1 MFTDFYTS
9 YQWLYDHLMF
19 QEEFESKIYNG
30 EIYNESRFQQCLDI
44 DVVKVNPETLSID
57 DDTNKNTK
65 VQIWLEC
72 GKFHKEFRHHDIE
85 LDCGADTFELA
96 IIELANLV
104 MEWYGE
110 EKERIKKSDWEM
122 K

>member
-1 MFTDFYTS
+1 MFTDFYTA
-9 YQWLYDHLMF
+9 YQFLYNHPIF
-19 QEEFESKIYNG
+19 QEEVNYNNDTW
-30 EIYNESRFQQCLDI
+30 NESHFKECLDI
-44 DVVKVNPETLSID
+44 DVVKVNPKTNSID
-57 DDTNKNTK
+57 DDETKNTK

-72 GKFHKEFRHHDIE
+72 GKYNKEFRIHDIE

-110 EKERIKKSDWEM
+110 VKDRIKKSDWEN